1 MRPQIVS
8 SEATTTAND
17 TGGGSALALAQDEN
31 ESYMR
36 YEFSETR
43 KVLDE
48 FFHKDPAENDR
59 TEFLSLFFSVLVL
72 SKGGLISQGLF
83 TSVPFPKYCVKLLC
97 IKVQMKSSG
106 IVISQIL

>member
-1 MRPQIVS
+1 MS

-59 TEFLSLFFSVLVL
+59 YV
-72 SKGGLISQGLF
+72 
-83 TSVPFPKYCVKLLC
+83 
-97 IKVQMKSSG
+97 
-106 IVISQIL
+106 

>member
-8 SEATTTAND
+8 SEATTTTAND

-59 TEFLSLFFSVLVL
+59 FVFFSLTGDPRL
-72 SKGGLISQGLF
+72 LRIS
-83 TSVPFPKYCVKLLC
+83 LLRFFKTFQLYFANA
-97 IKVQMKSSG
+97 IFG
-106 IVISQIL
+106 

>member
-1 MRPQIVS
+1 MS

-59 TEFLSLFFSVLVL
+59 WVQTCPNWSKIDVNFL
-72 SKGGLISQGLF
+72 
-83 TSVPFPKYCVKLLC
+83 
-97 IKVQMKSSG
+97 IKMNAIIKNAIWNPNSSTK
-106 IVISQIL
+106 ILQKMTTVYVSP

>member
-1 MRPQIVS
+1 MKVYFMDCTVRLISYNSKRILYGSDAAADSNKEILITDEIDYTDLKLNWSVSFIVKS
-8 SEATTTAND
+8 NND
-17 TGGGSALALAQDEN
+17 TGGGSALAQDEN

-59 TEFLSLFFSVLVL
+59 
-72 SKGGLISQGLF
+72 
-83 TSVPFPKYCVKLLC
+83 
-97 IKVQMKSSG
+97 
-106 IVISQIL
+106 

>member
-59 TEFLSLFFSVLVL
+59 FVFFFSLFLRVLMF
-72 SKGGLISQGLF
+72 SKGGLISEGLF
-83 TSVPFPKYCVKLLC
+83 ALLPFPE
-97 IKVQMKSSG
+97 
-106 IVISQIL
+106 

>member
-59 TEFLSLFFSVLVL
+59 FVFFSLYF
-72 SKGGLISQGLF
+72 SEW
-83 TSVPFPKYCVKLLC
+83 LC
-97 IKVQMKSSG
+97 YLKVA
-106 IVISQIL
+106 